1 MDLNLFFEYLQVTFV
16 SNFAIIQLVATF
28 KNKEKLKIIVNN
40 KLNLIISILL
50 IVLTYYWFFSVRDR
64 NVQTYMEGVQIA
76 FAFGL
81 GAVISIL
88 VTKIFILFRRHD

>member
-28 KNKEKLKIIVNN
+28 KNNEKLKIIVNN